1 MKYEEDSNAE
11 IVLAEIGIIA
21 SLRANTHKRI
31 NFALET
37 VPTPDYGF
45 WR

>member
-1 MKYEEDSNAE
+1 MKHEKDSNAE
-11 IVLAEIGIIA
+11 EVLAEIGIIA
-21 SLRANTHKRI
+21 SQRANTHKRM
-31 NFALET
+31 NFELET